1 MNSDQVKTGEGGW
14 WSDPYLSRWEELLH
28 HRRADQVWDGLH
40 FIQHSLQKVPHTL
53 QSHTHALKTC
63 LEHVLFM
70 IRDGEMLEAAPYN
83 PHRRL
88 SSGWVWRS
96 ETRAERAPTPGF
108 QSRSAP
114 DTPSY
119 THKHTQSSY
128 AKQTSVKGLYN
139 AAHKTHTNSYRLV
152 PIHNDSFWLF
162 PIDTDSFQF
171 ILTRIDRFWLIPIHT
186 TDSDS

>member
-1 MNSDQVKTGEGGW
+1 MIRLKRERAVGEVIRTSRAGRSCCTTAELTRFGMVCI
-14 WSDPYLSRWEELLH
+14 LSSTAF
-28 HRRADQVWDGLH
+28 RR
-40 FIQHSLQKVPHTL
+40 SLTPC
-53 QSHTHALKTC
+53 SHTHTRTLKTC